1 MELNTDSAQIVTT
14 PGIVGMILLFLRWA
28 VTRWELNESAKREAE
43 IRISDRQTQSLDRI
57 AGKVDEHT
65 AKDLEHH
72 AEVKEAVVKSMADL
86 DKSIARMDAKLD
98 VWSTATPVDH
108 PSERRRSAATKAVQG
123 T

>member
-1 MELNTDSAQIVTT
+1 MELNTDSVQIVTT
-14 PGIVGMILLFLRWA
+14 PGIVGMILWFLRWT

-72 AEVKEAVVKSMADL
+72 AEVKEAVVKSIADL
-86 DKSIARMDAKLD
+86 DKSISRMDAKLD

-108 PSERRRSAATKAVQG
+108 PSERRRSTATKAVQG